1 MSQNVSYT
9 SAIILKR
16 AVKAKLD
23 LGILL
28 MCLVYM
34 PVLFTLVQSVTSKS
48 SDSRHLSHL
57 CLMCPFVA
65 YCDTLVLCLQS

>member
-1 MSQNVSYT
+1 VSQNVSYT

-28 MCLVYM
+28 MCCIYM
-34 PVLFTLVQSVTSKS
+34 PVLFNLVQAVTCKSVTNALP
-48 SDSRHLSHL
+48 HW
-57 CLMCPFVA
+57 P
-65 YCDTLVLCLQS
+65 Q

>member
-1 MSQNVSYT
+1 MRYLTCCCFENFLPRYVSQNVSYT

-28 MCLVYM
+28 MCCIYM
-34 PVLFTLVQSVTSKS
+34 PVLFNLVQAVTCKSVTNALP
-48 SDSRHLSHL
+48 HW
-57 CLMCPFVA
+57 P
-65 YCDTLVLCLQS
+65 Q

>member
-1 MSQNVSYT
+1 LFLLCRYVSQNVSYT

-23 LGILL
+23 LGIMF

-48 SDSRHLSHL
+48 FVGGAYLS
-57 CLMCPFVA
+57 
-65 YCDTLVLCLQS
+65 